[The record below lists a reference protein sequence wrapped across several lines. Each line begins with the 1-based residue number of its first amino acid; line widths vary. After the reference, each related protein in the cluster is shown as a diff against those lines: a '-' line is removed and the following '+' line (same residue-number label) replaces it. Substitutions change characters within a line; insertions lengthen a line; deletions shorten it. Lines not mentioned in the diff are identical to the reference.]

1 MDNERPQQLAS
12 LPWDDLRLFL
22 AVIES
27 GSINRAAQSLGLGQA
42 TVSRRLAA
50 LEAQVGHAL
59 FVRSVAGVTLTG
71 LGEQMAE
78 PLKRMA
84 DLANEVTRAA
94 VHGDAR
100 VSGVVRVT
108 AAPLVSA
115 TILAQFASQLR
126 DIHPNIQVEVLS
138 TVRYLDLA
146 RGEADLAIR
155 SVQPGDG
162 DLTSVVRIEH
172 TNHVYVA
179 RKWARRFAVEPELG
193 KLPWV
198 AWSSEFD
205 HRTPNPQLRQMFPGF
220 KPTFTADNFL
230 VLVQA
235 AEAGLGAIVLGDPI
249 ARLLHKSNLV
259 ALEASLGPYD
269 KSEVHLV
276 AASSALRLPKV
287 RAVADELAK
296 YLRQMAHGLSKPR
309 VLISPHQQERRKIAK
324 NLQAE

>member
-1 MDNERPQQLAS
+1 MDNEQPTQSAS

-22 AVIES
+22 AVVES
-27 GSINRAAQSLGLGQA
+27 GSINRAARALGLGQA
-42 TVSRRLAA
+42 TVSRRLSE

-78 PLKRMA
+78 PLRRMA
-84 DLANEVTRAA
+84 ELANEVTRAA

-108 AAPLVSA
+108 APPLVSA
-115 TILAQFASQLR
+115 TILTQFAAQLR
-126 DIHPNIQVEVLS
+126 DVHPNIQLEVLS

-172 TNHVYVA
+172 TNHVYVS
-179 RKWARRFAVEPELG
+179 RQWARRFAVEPDLG

-198 AWSSEFD
+198 AWSSELD
-205 HRTPNPQLRQMFPGF
+205 HMTPNPQLRQMFPNF
-220 KPTFTADNFL
+220 QPTFTADNFL

-235 AEAGLGAIVLGDPI
+235 AEAGLGAMVLGDPV
-249 ARLLHKSNLV
+249 ARLLHESNLV
-259 ALEASLGPYD
+259 ALQASLGPYD

-296 YLRQMAHGLSKPR
+296 YLRHLAQTMNAPKSLASK
-309 VLISPHQQERRKIAK
+309 
-324 NLQAE
+324 